1 MLARLASIRRLL
13 TTPLAAVLTPP
24 ELRMTAIRRLLLHA
38 PLALAL
44 IVAGCGGG
52 SNTQSGAQSAGA
64 AKHHRVARHRASV
77 PSVRLSYRRLY
88 ALPAPLRDPASA
100 VLPGGK
106 FVFVGGLTAA
116 DTSAGEIETANL
128 HGVLANGT
136 LPSPQHDAQ
145 GTALGG
151 RAYVFGGGNF
161 TQYDHIFSVN
171 STTQTVQ
178 TVGRLPALA
187 SDVAVTSAGG
197 TAYVVG
203 GYDGSAALNTI
214 VAWRPGA
221 PAQVVGHLPVA
232 LRYAAVS
239 SVGGQVLII
248 GGSTPAGASSAV
260 YRFDPV
266 SGHTREIARLAH
278 PVTHAGAATLG
289 LNVYLVGGRGDLT
302 TSQTAAIWAINPVT
316 GAIRSAGRLPEPLS
330 DTGVVTLGT
339 AIVVAGGLT
348 RAGQAVG

>member
-1 MLARLASIRRLL
+1 MTATRRLL
-13 TTPLAAVLTPP
+13 P
-24 ELRMTAIRRLLLHA
+24 HA
-38 PLALAL
+38 PLALTL
-44 IVAGCGGG
+44 IVAGCGAG
-52 SNTQSGAQSAGA
+52 SNTPSGAHPAAA
-64 AKHHRVARHRASV
+64 AKHHRVARHRALA
-77 PSVRLSYRRLY
+77 PSVGLSYRHLY

-100 VLPGGK
+100 VLPGDK

-128 HGVLANGT
+128 RRVLATGT

-145 GTALGG
+145 GATLDG
-151 RAYVFGGGNF
+151 RAYVFGGGDF
-161 TQYDHIFSVN
+161 TQYDHIFRVN
-171 STTQTVQ
+171 STQTVQ
-178 TVGRLPALA
+178 TVGRLPTLA

-221 PAQVVGHLPVA
+221 PAQVVGRLPVA

-248 GGSTPAGASSAV
+248 GGSSPAGASRAV

-289 LNVYLVGGRGDLT
+289 ANVYLVGGRGDLS
-302 TSQTAAIWAINPVT
+302 TSQTAVIWAINPVT
-316 GAIRSAGRLPEPLS
+316 GAIRLAGRLPEPLS
-330 DTGVVTLGT
+330 DTGVVALGT
-339 AIVVAGGLT
+339 AIVVAG
-348 RAGQAVG
+348 A